1 MESMPLRTGET
12 KIQNWKAEMKK
23 FEGPGEAFLVPT
35 QVNYYEALSYS
46 CMRP

>member
-1 MESMPLRTGET
+1 MPLRTGET

-35 QVNYYEALSYS
+35 QVNY
-46 CMRP
+46 